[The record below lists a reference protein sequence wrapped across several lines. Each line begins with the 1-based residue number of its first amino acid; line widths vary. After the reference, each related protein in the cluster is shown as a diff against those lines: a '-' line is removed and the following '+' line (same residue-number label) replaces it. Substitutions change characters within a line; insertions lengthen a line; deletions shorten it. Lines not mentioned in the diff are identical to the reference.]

1 MKQLWIIVFLT
12 YVCFSVGGLSGCTE
26 SHTTDVQNAAPATLI
41 YNAQIITMDEA
52 APRAEA
58 MLIRA
63 DKIAALGKIADI
75 EAGLAES
82 ERQSLTKIDAHGGAI
97 LPGFI
102 DSHVHVRELGMDAIK
117 ADLVGVKTADE
128 IVARLKDFAPNPKPG
143 TWIIGQGWDEGY
155 FASIGYPDRAG
166 LDAAFPDNPVKL
178 ESLHGFAGFYNA
190 AALKI
195 AGIDADTANPEV
207 GDILHR
213 ADGTPTGVML
223 TLAQGL
229 VNKHVPAPDQEQLQQ
244 AIRAGLL
251 KMARAGVTS
260 VHEAG
265 MTGADVQAF
274 QALQHEGRLP
284 IRVYGMLD
292 GNDEGLMTEWFKNG
306 PQDDPKDFL
315 DIRSIK
321 VFYDGSLGSRTALM
335 RAPYSDKP
343 DAAKPTERITPAAVA
358 SLAERAANT
367 GFQIATHAI
376 GDEGNHRTLNIYAKA
391 LTPHPHLD
399 HRWRVEHAQVVLPE
413 FYERMANMNVLA
425 SMQSSH
431 AVGDSGWAEDRVG
444 PARIKHAYAWQRIL
458 AAGGGLVIN
467 SDLPGEPWQPM
478 QTLYFAVTRKHLD
491 GTPKDGWY
499 ADQALSTQEALKAMT
514 SSGAYS
520 AFQEDKLGTLS
531 VGKWADFVLL
541 DKNPLETN
549 PDDLKDIN
557 VKQAWVAGKR
567 VAD

>member
-1 MKQLWIIVFLT
+1 MTRLWTTVFLISAF
-12 YVCFSVGGLSGCTE
+12 VSVWLGGCSMTPD
-26 SHTTDVQNAAPATLI
+26 TQITAPVTLI
-41 YNAQIITMDEA
+41 YNAQIITMDVA
-52 APRAEA
+52 NPQAEA

-63 DKIAALGKIADI
+63 DKIAALGDITDI
-75 EAGLAES
+75 ETKLSKS
-82 ERQSLTKIDAHGGAI
+82 ELSQINRINADGATI

-117 ADLVGVKTADE
+117 ANLVGVKTADE
-128 IVARLKDFAPNPKPG
+128 IVARLKEFAPNPKPG
-143 TWIIGQGWDEGY
+143 AWIIGQGWDEGY

-166 LDAAFPDNPVKL
+166 LDAVFPDNPVKL

-190 AALKI
+190 RALKI
-195 AGIDADTANPEV
+195 AGIDADTPKPEG

-213 ADGTPTGVML
+213 PNGEPTGVML
-223 TLAQGL
+223 TLAQNL
-229 VNKHVPAPDQEQLQQ
+229 VNKHVPAPDQEQLQK
-244 AIRAGLL
+244 AVRAGLL
-251 KMARAGVTS
+251 KMAQAGVTS

-265 MTGADVQAF
+265 MKAADVIAF
-274 QALQHEGRLP
+274 QALQSEGLLP

-292 GNDEGLMTEWFKNG
+292 GNEEALMSDWFAKG
-306 PQDDPKDFL
+306 PQDDPQDFL

-358 SLAERAANT
+358 SLATRAAST
-367 GFQIATHAI
+367 GFQINTHAI
-376 GDEGNHRTLNIYAKA
+376 GDEGNHRTLNIYEKA
-391 LTPHPHLD
+391 LTPYPNLD
-399 HRWRVEHAQVVLPE
+399 HRWRVEHAQIVLPA
-413 FYERMANMNVLA
+413 FYRRMADMNVLA

-444 PARIKHAYAWQRIL
+444 PERIKNAYAWQKVL
-458 AAGGGLVIN
+458 AAGGGLIIN

-514 SSGAYS
+514 ATGAYS
-520 AFQEDKLGTLS
+520 AFQEDMLGTLS

-541 DKNPLETN
+541 DKNPLETK
-549 PDDLKDIN
+549 PEDLKDIN
-557 VKQAWVAGKR
+557 VGQTWVAGKR
-567 VAD
+567 VAN

>member
-1 MKQLWIIVFLT
+1 MMRLWITVFLIST
-12 YVCFSVGGLSGCTE
+12 WSSFWLGGCSKTPD
-26 SHTTDVQNAAPATLI
+26 TQTAAPVTLI
-41 YNAQIITMDEA
+41 YNAQIITMDVA
-52 APRAEA
+52 TPQAEA

-63 DKIAALGKIADI
+63 NKIAALGDITDI
-75 EAGLAES
+75 EARLSKS
-82 ERQSLTKIDAHGGAI
+82 ELSQIKKIDANGATI

-128 IVARLKDFAPNPKPG
+128 IVTRLKEFAPSPKPG
-143 TWIIGQGWDEGY
+143 EWIIGQGWDEGY
-155 FASIGYPDRAG
+155 FASSGYPDRAG
-166 LDAAFPDNPVKL
+166 LDAAFPNNPVKL
-178 ESLHGFAGFYNA
+178 ESLHGFAGFYNEG
-190 AALKI
+190 ALRI
-195 AGIDADTANPEV
+195 AGIDAGTAKPEG

-213 ADGTPTGVML
+213 ADGEPTGVML
-223 TLAQGL
+223 TLAQNL
-229 VNKHVPAPDQEQLQQ
+229 VNKHVPTPDQAQLQQ

-251 KMARAGVTS
+251 KMAKAGVTS

-265 MTGADVQAF
+265 MNAADVKAF
-274 QALQHEGRLP
+274 QTLHNEGQLP

-292 GNDEGLMTEWFKNG
+292 GNDETLMSDWFTKG
-306 PQDDPKDFL
+306 PQDDPQDFF

-343 DAAKPTERITPAAVA
+343 DAAKPTERITPAAVS

-376 GDEGNHRTLNIYAKA
+376 GDEGNHRTLNIYEKA
-391 LTPHPHLD
+391 LTQHPNLD

-413 FYERMANMNVLA
+413 FYGRMVSMNVLA

-499 ADQALSTQEALKAMT
+499 ADQALSTVEALKAMT
-514 SSGAYS
+514 ATGAYS
-520 AFQEDKLGTLS
+520 AFQEDMLGTLS

-541 DKNPLETN
+541 DNNPLETN
-549 PDDLKDIN
+549 PDDLKNIN
-557 VKQAWVAGKR
+557 VQQTWVAGKR
-567 VAD
+567 VAE

>member
-1 MKQLWIIVFLT
+1 MMRLSKTIFLI
-12 YVCFSVGGLSGCTE
+12 SVWFGVLLSGCSKTPDPQ
-26 SHTTDVQNAAPATLI
+26 STIPVALI
-41 YNAQIITMDEA
+41 YNAQIITMDVTN
-52 APRAEA
+52 PQAEA

-63 DKIAALGKIADI
+63 DRIAAVGSIADM
-75 EAGLAES
+75 ETKLAKS
-82 ERQSLTKIDAHGGAI
+82 EINHIKRIDAGGATI

-102 DSHVHVRELGMDAIK
+102 DSHVHIRELGMDAIK

-128 IVARLKDFAPNPKPG
+128 IVARLKGFAPNPKPG
-143 TWIIGQGWDEGY
+143 AWIIGQGWDEGY

-166 LDAAFPDNPVKL
+166 LDAAFPNNPVKL

-190 AALKI
+190 TALKI
-195 AGIDADTANPEV
+195 AGIDADTPKPEG

-213 ADGTPTGVML
+213 VDGEPTGVML
-223 TLAQGL
+223 TLAQNL
-229 VNKHVPAPDQEQLQQ
+229 INKHVPAPGQEQLQQ
-244 AIRAGLL
+244 AVRAGLL
-251 KMARAGVTS
+251 KMAKVGVTS

-265 MTGADVQAF
+265 MKAADVQAF
-274 QALQHEGRLP
+274 QALQSEDQLP

-292 GNDEGLMTEWFKNG
+292 GNEEALMSDWFAKG

-358 SLAERAANT
+358 SLAERAVAT

-376 GDEGNHRTLNIYAKA
+376 GDEGNHRTLNIYEKA
-391 LTPHPHLD
+391 LSSHSDLD
-399 HRWRVEHAQVVLPE
+399 HRWRIEHAQVVLPE
-413 FYERMANMNVLA
+413 FYERMANMNVMA

-444 PARIKHAYAWQRIL
+444 PVRIKHAYAWQRIL
-458 AAGGGLVIN
+458 AAGGRLVIN
-467 SDLPGEPWQPM
+467 SDLPGEPWEPM

-499 ADQALSTQEALKAMT
+499 ADQALSTREALKAMT
-514 SSGAYS
+514 ATGAYS
-520 AFQEDKLGTLS
+520 AFQEDMLGTLS
-531 VGKWADFVLL
+531 VGKWADFVML

-549 PDDLKDIN
+549 PDNLKDIN
-557 VKQAWVAGKR
+557 VQQTWVAGKR